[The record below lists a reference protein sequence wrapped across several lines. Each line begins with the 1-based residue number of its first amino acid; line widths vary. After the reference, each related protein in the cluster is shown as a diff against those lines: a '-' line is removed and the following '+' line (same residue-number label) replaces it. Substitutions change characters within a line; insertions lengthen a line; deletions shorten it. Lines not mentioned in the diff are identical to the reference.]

1 LLCNLAHDVLMVSF
15 ALMTTEATGKQ
26 AVLDA
31 FDRLFERAL
40 LKLKSECSPEEKAEV
55 KRNFVE
61 RYGEALQLLDKAEFP
76 AFTERSLAEME
87 DAIEAVSAAHVAG
100 YLAVGPLAVRV
111 QEFMQRIAMRAAE
124 QRLLEQLAAQADETY
139 GGN

>member
-1 LLCNLAHDVLMVSF
+1 MVSF
-15 ALMTTEATGKQ
+15 RLMTTEPTGKQ

-40 LKLKSECSPEEKAEV
+40 LKMNSECSPEEKAEV

-61 RYGEALQLLDKAEFP
+61 RFGDALQVLDKAEFP
-76 AFTERSLAEME
+76 AFSETSLAEME
-87 DAIEAVSAAHVAG
+87 AAVEAVSPAHVAG

-111 QEFMQRIAMRAAE
+111 QEFMQRIAVRAAQ
-124 QRLLEQLAAQADETY
+124 QRVLDHLAAQADDTY

>member
-1 LLCNLAHDVLMVSF
+1 LLCNLAHRLAMVSF
-15 ALMTTEATGKQ
+15 SLMTTEATGKQ
-26 AVLDA
+26 AVLEA
-31 FDRLFERAL
+31 FDRLFDRAL
-40 LKLKSECSPEEKAEV
+40 LKLKSECSPDEKAEI
-55 KRNFVE
+55 RRHFVE
-61 RYGEALQLLDKAEFP
+61 RYDEALQLLDKAQFP
-76 AFTERSLAEME
+76 PFNEASLAEME
-87 DAIEAVSAAHVAG
+87 AAIEAVSPAHVAG